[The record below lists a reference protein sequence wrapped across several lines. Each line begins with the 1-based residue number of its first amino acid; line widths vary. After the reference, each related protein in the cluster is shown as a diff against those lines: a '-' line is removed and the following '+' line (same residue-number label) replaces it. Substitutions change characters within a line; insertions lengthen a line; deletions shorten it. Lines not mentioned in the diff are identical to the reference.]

1 MTAKSDLLRRAYAVE
16 TPDEV
21 RDLYRDWAQS
31 YDGDLLSDDLQYV
44 APREAVAVF
53 RRHVADASSRI
64 LDVGC
69 GTGLSGQALAAA
81 GFVRIDGID
90 ISSEMLQ
97 KARAKDVYGALQE
110 ADLTAGLGIPDDA
123 YDAVLSVGTFTHG
136 HVGPDGLDEL
146 IRIVK
151 PGGILCLTINEGV
164 FDKMAYPSKIGALQR
179 QGMCRVLELVDAD
192 YLRAEDI
199 RAKVLVLQVI

>member
-31 YDGDLLSDDLQYV
+31 YDDDLLGDDLQYV

-53 RRHVADASSRI
+53 RRHVADAALRI

-69 GTGLSGQALAAA
+69 GTGLSGKALAEA
-81 GFVRIDGID
+81 GFSRIDGVD
-90 ISSEMLQ
+90 ISSEMLEQ
-97 KARAKDVYGALQE
+97 ARAKGVYGALLE
-110 ADLTAGLGIPDDA
+110 ADLTVGLSIPDDD

-136 HVGPDGLDEL
+136 HVGPDGVDEL
-146 IRIVK
+146 IRVVK
-151 PGGILCLTINEGV
+151 PGGIVCLTVNEGV
-164 FDKMAYPSKIGALQR
+164 FDKMAYPSKIDALQR
-179 QGMCRVLELVDAD
+179 QGACRVLDLVDAD
-192 YLRAEDI
+192 YLRGEAI
-199 RAKVLVLQVI
+199 RSKILALQVI